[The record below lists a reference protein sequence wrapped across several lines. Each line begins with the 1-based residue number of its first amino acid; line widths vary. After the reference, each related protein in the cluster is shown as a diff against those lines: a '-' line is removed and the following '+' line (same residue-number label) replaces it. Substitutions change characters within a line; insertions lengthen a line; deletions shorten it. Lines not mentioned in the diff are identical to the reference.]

1 MATFL
6 TITQNGFNF
15 NVHEADKLKADEEW
29 GIERVA
35 AFMSVHHV
43 LSTMATKYMK
53 GMTLRPA
60 VASIMYTLNCDAVT
74 SRDLD
79 KLTGYLVPKL
89 CDIYTSD
96 GWGFLGGALSKV
108 LDDVEKLALD
118 HIASEEEPIEIL
130 GKTCTPPKFLSRPSK
145 LEYDAIIAKDKA
157 AEQALWDRFK
167 EVLNSGKAAGHHIQ
181 MREGPNVY
189 TCVIIKVSPKCIY
202 CDVKDEYGRLLQSGA
217 RFPRD
222 SKRFIIAS
230 FR

>member
-6 TITQNGFNF
+6 TITQNGYNF
-15 NVHEADKLKADEEW
+15 TVHEADTLKSDEEW

-43 LSTMATKYMK
+43 LNAMATKYMK
-53 GMTLRPA
+53 GMTLRPII
-60 VASIMYTLNCDAVT
+60 ASIMYTLNCDEVT

-96 GWGFLGGALSKV
+96 GWGFLGGPLAQV
-108 LDDVEKLALD
+108 LDAVEKLTLD
-118 HIASEEEPIEIL
+118 HIAAEEAPIEVM
-130 GKTCTPPKFLSRPSK
+130 GKTCTPPRFLSRPSK
-145 LEYDAIIAKDKA
+145 EEYDIRIAKDQA

-167 EVLNSGKAAGHHIQ
+167 EVLNSGKAEGHRIQ
-181 MREGPNVY
+181 MREGSNVY
-189 TCVIIKVSPKCIY
+189 TCIIVKVSPRCVY
-202 CDVKDEYGRLLQSGA
+202 CDVKDEYGRLLQTGA

>member
-6 TITQNGFNF
+6 TITQNGYNF
-15 NVHEADKLKADEEW
+15 TVHEADTLKSDEEW
-29 GIERVA
+29 CIERVA

-43 LSTMATKYMK
+43 LNAMATKYMK
-53 GMTLRPA
+53 GMTLRPII
-60 VASIMYTLNCDAVT
+60 ASIMYTLNCDEVT

-96 GWGFLGGALSKV
+96 GWGFLGGPLAQV
-108 LDDVEKLALD
+108 LDAVEKLALD
-118 HIASEEEPIEIL
+118 HIAAEEAPIEVM
-130 GKTCTPPKFLSRPSK
+130 GKTCTPPRFLSRPSK
-145 LEYDAIIAKDKA
+145 EEYDIRIAKDQA

-167 EVLNSGKAAGHHIQ
+167 EVLNSGKAEGHRIQ
-181 MREGPNVY
+181 MREGSNVY
-189 TCVIIKVSPKCIY
+189 TCIIVKVSPRCVY
-202 CDVKDEYGRLLQSGA
+202 CDVKDEYGRLLQTGA

-230 FR
+230 FK

>member
-15 NVHEADKLKADEEW
+15 NVHEADKLKSDEEW

-43 LSTMATKYMK
+43 LNTMATKYMK
-53 GMTLRPA
+53 GRTLRPV
-60 VASIMYTLNCDAVT
+60 VASIMYTLNCDKAT

-89 CDIYTSD
+89 CGIYTSD
-96 GWGFLGGALSKV
+96 GWGFLGGPLTKV
-108 LDDVEKLALD
+108 LDGVEKLALD
-118 HIASEEEPIEIL
+118 HIAAEEAPIEVL

-145 LEYDAIIAKDKA
+145 EEYDIIVAKDKA

-167 EVLNSGKAAGHHIQ
+167 EVLNSGKAQGHRIQ
-181 MREGPNVY
+181 MREGSNEY
-189 TCVIIKVSPKCIY
+189 TCVIVSVSARCVY
-202 CDVKDEYGRLLQSGA
+202 CDVKDEFGRLLQSGA
-217 RFPRD
+217 RFPKD

-230 FR
+230 FK

>member
-6 TITQNGFNF
+6 TITQNGYNF
-15 NVHEADKLKADEEW
+15 TVHEADTLKSDEEW

-43 LSTMATKYMK
+43 LNAMATKYMK
-53 GMTLRPA
+53 GMTLRPII
-60 VASIMYTLNCDAVT
+60 ASIMYTLNCDEVT

-96 GWGFLGGALSKV
+96 GWGFLGGPLAQV
-108 LDDVEKLALD
+108 LDAVEKLALD
-118 HIASEEEPIEIL
+118 HIAAEEAPIEVM
-130 GKTCTPPKFLSRPSK
+130 GKTCTPPRFLSRPSK
-145 LEYDAIIAKDKA
+145 EEYDIRIAKDQA

-167 EVLNSGKAAGHHIQ
+167 EVLDSGKAEGHCIQ
-181 MREGPNVY
+181 MREGSNVY
-189 TCVIIKVSPKCIY
+189 TCIIVKVSPRCVY
-202 CDVKDEYGRLLQSGA
+202 CDVKDEYGRLLQTGA

>member
-15 NVHEADKLKADEEW
+15 NVHEADKLKSDEEW

-43 LSTMATKYMK
+43 LNTMATKYMK
-53 GMTLRPA
+53 GLTLRP
-60 VASIMYTLNCDAVT
+60 VIASIMYTLKCDEAT
-74 SRDLD
+74 SRDID

-89 CDIYTSD
+89 CGIYTSD
-96 GWGFLGGALSKV
+96 GWGFLGGSLSRV
-108 LDDVEKLALD
+108 LDDVEKLAID
-118 HIASEEEPIEIL
+118 YITAEEAPITVL
-130 GKTCTPPKFLSRPSK
+130 GKTCAPPKFLSRPSK
-145 LEYDAIIAKDKA
+145 EEYDIIVAKDKA

-167 EVLNSGKAAGHHIQ
+167 EVLNSGKAEGHHIQ
-181 MREGPNVY
+181 MREGSNVY
-189 TCVIIKVSPKCIY
+189 TCIIVKVSPKCVY

-230 FR
+230 FK

>member
-15 NVHEADKLKADEEW
+15 NVHEADKLKSDEEW

-43 LSTMATKYMK
+43 LNTMATKYMK
-53 GMTLRPA
+53 GRTLRPV
-60 VASIMYTLNCDAVT
+60 VASIMYTLNCDKAT

-89 CDIYTSD
+89 CGIYTSD
-96 GWGFLGGALSKV
+96 GWGFLGGPLTKV
-108 LDDVEKLALD
+108 LDGVEKLALD
-118 HIASEEEPIEIL
+118 HIAAEEAPIEVL

-145 LEYDAIIAKDKA
+145 EEYDIIVAKDKA

-167 EVLNSGKAAGHHIQ
+167 EVLNSGKARGHRIQ
-181 MREGPNVY
+181 MREGSNEY
-189 TCVIIKVSPKCIY
+189 TCIIVKVSTRCVY
-202 CDVKDEYGRLLQSGA
+202 CDVKDEFGRLLQSGA
-217 RFPRD
+217 RFPKD

-230 FR
+230 FK